1 MNSEYIVSLENRIRI
16 LEESVFF
23 HEIRQANRILDCII
37 SKGACTFKQ
46 LCTITGFNQILVLNA
61 ICFLQRQDRI
71 TEFGSDFRR
80 DFEGR
85 HLDYAELEDRVFT
98 LGNRFHR
105 DLRLLLDA
113 FSGLTVTVSQVAK
126 LLNQSHDDARRL
138 LNFALST
145 MLVSATGD
153 AKNPVYHIGELQPT

>member
-1 MNSEYIVSLENRIRI
+1 M
-16 LEESVFF
+16 
-23 HEIRQANRILDCII
+23 
-37 SKGACTFKQ
+37 
-46 LCTITGFNQILVLNA
+46 LNA

-98 LGNRFHR
+98 LGNRFDR

-113 FSGLTVTVSQVAK
+113 LSGLTVTVSQVAK